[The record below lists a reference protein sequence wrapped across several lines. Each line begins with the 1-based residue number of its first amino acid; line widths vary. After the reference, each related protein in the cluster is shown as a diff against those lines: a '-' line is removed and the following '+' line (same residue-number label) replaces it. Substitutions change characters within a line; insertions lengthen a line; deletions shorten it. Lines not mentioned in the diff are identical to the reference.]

1 MTRFNPY
8 MSHIDISFFRQLC
21 IQCGTLHHLKRGTY
35 LLQEGEIWPYWG
47 FVQQGILK
55 YSCLNL
61 SEQKYYN
68 VGFSFEDEFFADYPV
83 CLYERPATLNIQT
96 ITSCD
101 IYICSAELLRQKLE
115 EDTETQQTARVV
127 AEQLFM
133 QSYARYLDLY
143 RFTPEERYLQLLK
156 RCPEILQL
164 LPLKEIASY
173 LMITPTHMSRIR
185 KNIVMNNGLPYLA
198 D

>member
-1 MTRFNPY
+1 MTHFNPY
-8 MSHIDISFFRQLC
+8 MSHIDTTFFKQVC
-21 IQCGTLHHLKRGTY
+21 IQSGTPHHLKRHTY
-35 LLQEGEIWPYWG
+35 LFQEGEVWPYWG
-47 FVQQGILK
+47 FVKQGILK
-55 YSCLNL
+55 YSCFNK

-68 VGFSFEDEFFADYPV
+68 VGFSFEDEFFGDYPV
-83 CLYERPATLNIQT
+83 CLYDIPATLNLQAV
-96 ITSCD
+96 TSCD
-101 IYICSAELLRQKLE
+101 IYICSAELLNQKLE
-115 EDTETQQTARVV
+115 EGTVGMQMARMV

-185 KNIVMNNGLPYLA
+185 KSITLSR
-198 D
+198 